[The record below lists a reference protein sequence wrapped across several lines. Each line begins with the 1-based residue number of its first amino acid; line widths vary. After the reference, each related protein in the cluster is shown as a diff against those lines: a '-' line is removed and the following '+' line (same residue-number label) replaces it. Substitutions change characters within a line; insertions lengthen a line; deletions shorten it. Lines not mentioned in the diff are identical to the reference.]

1 VVESHNTD
9 ARVLAIFQQIGNRI
23 LGIKESRPDII
34 YPVILTELFGI
45 CVRLWVLERGS
56 VATLKHLEQVL
67 AGAKREHGI
76 PATAIMGTEFPQQ
89 PAWYHDKVGI
99 TLWHRVQDLNSKG
112 YDTDEIAAACANLT
126 FQLAEKVSDKWLACG
141 IIKNAH
147 NKLSCEPAYAPTGL
161 SSHAFLVSLKEQ
173 SVQGA
178 QRSGPSLFEDARKLL
193 EWEIATCNVVKSSS
207 ENPQT
212 FRLLAAA
219 CFALH
224 QDMKKAMKIDLWR
237 CDDVLQAAIEERGPP
252 PAPGGL
258 EFPDRLLKSI
268 LMLKEIGDSN
278 LDISEQPNAKD
289 VVLKAT
295 FRANAAAIWLLTA
308 TAKTQT
314 ANIQQSNVIYIWLLL
329 GMVSA
334 EDLIEPAKLFT
345 GSYFDGISCGQLALE
360 DWPKIDDPNIFLAS
374 VIH

>member
-1 VVESHNTD
+1 
-9 ARVLAIFQQIGNRI
+9 
-23 LGIKESRPDII
+23 
-34 YPVILTELFGI
+34 
-45 CVRLWVLERGS
+45 
-56 VATLKHLEQVL
+56 L

-76 PATAIMGTEFPQQ
+76 TATAIMGTKFPQQ

-237 CDDVLQAAIEERGPP
+237 CDDVLQAAIEERRPP

-308 TAKTQT
+308 MAKTQT
-314 ANIQQSNVIYIWLLL
+314 AKIQQSNMIYIWLLL

-374 VIH
+374 LIH